1 MTIKGLTKKQ
11 NQALYTIVGIIIVA
25 IICTI
30 IFQFYNSNNHKKIL
44 EASDAY
50 QKALIASENSDT
62 SLNTKISKF
71 TTVVDQYPKTSFG
84 IFASWQLA
92 DLYITPTKLDTN
104 NFNMN
109 ITNLPKAIKVL
120 QQSIKDNSDDS
131 LTNVTKTRLARL
143 YIASKQPDQA
153 IKTLQSLGSLGNK
166 AYPLMLL
173 GQAYHQKN
181 DKAKALDAWHKAL
194 QDPDS
199 SAEFKEVI
207 TQLINNY

>member
-1 MTIKGLTKKQ
+1 MKGLTKKQ